1 MSFSRRLSK
10 NLTIGSLLVIQLLPA
25 VYAEVPLTAFEAN
38 YELFYGKTRA
48 ADAQLS
54 LSQAED
60 SWRWLLTTQPRGL
73 ATLLTSKN
81 PYLETVFSRIDGNH
95 RVQQIT
101 IADDVEKAKEVE
113 TAKFDWN
120 SQQVEMLRKDVTNN
134 QPLNGDVYDN
144 LSIHLFSAKMLDEN
158 LPQAS
163 VEFYYKGRVV
173 KSELKQLDKTSIT
186 LNEKDVEVMV
196 VEQSVQDS
204 STRYTYYYDPGTP
217 LIPMKIVSGKP
228 DKTATTWFY
237 VPAK

>member
-81 PYLETVFSRIDGNH
+81 PYSETVFSRIDGNH

>member
-1 MSFSRRLSK
+1 MSFNRRLLK
-10 NLTIGSLLVIQLLPA
+10 DLTMGFLLAIQLLPVA
-25 VYAEVPLTAFEAN
+25 SAEVPLVAFEAN
-38 YELFYGKTRA
+38 YELFYGKSRA

-54 LSQAED
+54 LAQAGD
-60 SWRWLLTTQPRGL
+60 NWRWLLTTKPRGL
-73 ATLLTSKN
+73 ASLLTSKK
-81 PYLETVFSRIDGNH
+81 PYSETIFSRIDGNH
-95 RVQQIT
+95 RIQQVIV
-101 IADDVEKAKEVE
+101 ADDAEKAKEVE

-120 SQQVEMLRKDVTNN
+120 SQQVETMRKEVINN
-134 QPLNGDVYDN
+134 QPLTADVYDN

-186 LNEKDVEVMV
+186 VNEKDVEVMV

-204 STRYTYYYDPGTP
+204 STKYTYYYDPATP
-217 LIPMKIVSGKP
+217 VVPMKIVSGKP

-237 VPAK
+237 VPTK

>member
-144 LSIHLFSAKMLDEN
+144 LSIHLFSAIMLDEN

>member
-1 MSFSRRLSK
+1 MRFSRRLLK
-10 NLTIGSLLVIQLLPA
+10 DLAMGFLLVFQFLPVA
-25 VYAEVPLTAFEAN
+25 SAEVPLVAFEAN
-38 YELFYGKTRA
+38 YELFYGKSRA

-54 LSQAED
+54 LAQAGD
-60 SWRWLLTTQPRGL
+60 NWRWLLTMKPRGL
-73 ATLLTSKN
+73 ASLLTSKK
-81 PYLETVFSRIDGNH
+81 PYSETIFSRVDGKH
-95 RVQQIT
+95 RIQQVIV
-101 IADDVEKAKEVE
+101 ADDAEKAKEVE

-120 SQQVEMLRKDVTNN
+120 SQQVETMRKEVINN
-134 QPLNGDVYDN
+134 QPLTADVYDN

-186 LNEKDVEVMV
+186 VNEKNVEVMV

-204 STRYTYYYDPGTP
+204 STKYTYYYDPATP
-217 LIPMKIVSGKP
+217 VIPMKIVSGKP

-237 VPAK
+237 MPTK